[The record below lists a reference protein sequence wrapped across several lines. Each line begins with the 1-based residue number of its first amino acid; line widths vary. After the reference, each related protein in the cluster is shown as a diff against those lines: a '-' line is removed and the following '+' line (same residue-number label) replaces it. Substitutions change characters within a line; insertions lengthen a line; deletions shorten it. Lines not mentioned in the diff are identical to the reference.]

1 LNGTGVGGGVFTGA
15 PAIAAARVRTVVIDR
30 TTNANARLIQ
40 NGLFLLQ
47 QNLCTFISNF
57 LTKLLFV
64 VAKIYNYV
72 IQF

>member
-40 NGLFLLQ
+40 NGLFFAAAKFVHIYLKFFDK
-47 QNLCTFISNF
+47 TFICCSKN
-57 LTKLLFV
+57 
-64 VAKIYNYV
+64 I
-72 IQF
+72 